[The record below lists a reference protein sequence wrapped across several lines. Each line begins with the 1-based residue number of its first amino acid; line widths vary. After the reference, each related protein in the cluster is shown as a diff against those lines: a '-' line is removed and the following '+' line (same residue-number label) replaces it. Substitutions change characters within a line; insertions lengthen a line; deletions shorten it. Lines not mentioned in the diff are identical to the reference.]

1 METGNK
7 ERVSIIIVSWNGKKY
22 VRECL
27 DTMLS
32 ICRET
37 NLEVILVDNASTDG
51 TPEMVEVEFPA
62 VKLIRAGG
70 NLGFSKAN
78 NIGIRESTG
87 EYVCLVNSDVRFTE
101 NCFEPLSRFLKKHS
115 DVGIVGPKMMTSEG
129 AASRSTMRF
138 PTVSNIFGRALSL
151 DRVFKKSKMFRS
163 YMMTDFDHGST
174 RDVEILNGWFWMV
187 PRTALDKVGLLDERF
202 FIYAEDMDWCYR
214 FHKAGKRV
222 VFFAETEAVHY
233 GGSSSAAAPI
243 RFSLEK
249 QRADWQFYRKHYSL
263 IRRMGLALALIVH
276 HSLRASAYGFLT
288 LWRRPGQSEVVLKFH
303 REVSS
308 LAWTLGPK
316 VQTGWRSANL

>member
-1 METGNK
+1 MENSSK
-7 ERVSIIIVSWNGKKY
+7 ERVSVIIVSWNGKKY

-27 DTMLS
+27 ETMLS
-32 ICRET
+32 VCRET
-37 NLEVILVDNASTDG
+37 NLEVIVVDNASSDG
-51 TPEMVEVEFPA
+51 TPEMVEAEFPT

-87 EYVCLVNSDVRFTE
+87 EYVCLVNSDVKFTE
-101 NCFEPLSRFLKKHS
+101 NCFEPMVRFLKEHA
-115 DVGIVGPKMMTSEG
+115 DVGILGPKML
-129 AASRSTMRF
+129 AADGRVARSTMRF
-138 PTVSNIFGRALSL
+138 PTVANIFGRALGL
-151 DRVFKKSKMFRS
+151 DRVFKRSKMFHS
-163 YMMTDFDHGST
+163 YMMTDFDHSAT
-174 RDVEILNGWFWMV
+174 RDVDILNGWFWMV
-187 PRTALDKVGLLDERF
+187 PRAALDKVGLLDERF

-214 FHKAGKRV
+214 FHQAGKRV

-249 QRADWQFYRKHYSL
+249 RRADWQFYRKHYSL
-263 IRRMGLALALIVH
+263 MRRMGLAAALIVH
-276 HSLRASAYGFLT
+276 HGIRALAYGFLA
-288 LWRRPGQSEVVLKFH
+288 LWRRRDQSEAVLKFR

-316 VQTGWRSANL
+316 VQTGFRSASL